1 MSSPSLHGYAPLNPS
16 LDQGG
21 LLFTKNSQME
31 KNIKDDARKVY
42 EIGYLLV
49 SSVPPEKVAQ
59 LAASLKEVLSNKD
72 AEIISEEAP
81 ELTNLAYTMIKK
93 IGTVNHRFD
102 EGYFGWVKFEV
113 SGKEI
118 EEIKKAFEMHP
129 DMLRVLLITTV
140 RDNTY
145 LGKKAVAA
153 PVLVNSMNPEGVP
166 GEVGGTDL
174 SPVATSDIKEI
185 PTSVEE
191 MDKSIDEM
199 VKGA

>member
-1 MSSPSLHGYAPLNPS
+1 
-16 LDQGG
+16 
-21 LLFTKNSQME
+21 ME